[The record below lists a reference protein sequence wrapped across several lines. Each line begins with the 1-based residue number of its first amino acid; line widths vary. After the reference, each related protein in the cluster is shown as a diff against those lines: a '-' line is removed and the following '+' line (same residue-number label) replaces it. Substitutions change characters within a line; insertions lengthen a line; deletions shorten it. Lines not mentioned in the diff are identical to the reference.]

1 MAVKVKARAQITI
14 QFIVDVKATYRYY
27 LLQSSNL
34 GVPSKPTTFSPS
46 SPPSG
51 WDDTEPSYT
60 EESTNSLY
68 FVDCTVFC
76 DGTFQYSEV
85 SLSSSYEAAKKAYNK
100 AKSAIEIADGITM
113 SVSNGI
119 PGNKASIVLKVG
131 NKEYSGTID
140 LTGAVTFSDLSTSGK
155 TSINGGNII
164 TNSITADQIAS
175 EAITADKIASGTITA
190 DKIASEAITAD
201 KIASKAI
208 TAGKIASK
216 AIKTSK
222 IASGAITADK
232 IASGTITADK
242 IASGT
247 ITADKINVDDIF
259 SKNITATGQIQ
270 FKNEM
275 YNFSIDPDSKEITI
289 ESFSKMTIEGT
300 PISIISTGGW
310 IGLHGANGVSLYPG
324 SGEITINEQPLKS
337 FIVESGTSGIWSY
350 HKYSDGT
357 CELWGRKTIKN
368 LAISTAFGSSTAPG
382 SWYRSSAGQ
391 PFGRYPFSVYNS
403 SITTGFESTNG
414 QSALTWASTPSS
426 ITDPYNVYLI
436 RPTSSSGVSGI
447 LSIHVRGKLK
457 A

>member
-27 LLQSSNL
+27 LLQSSTITSP
-34 GVPSKPTTFSPS
+34 PSKPTTFSPS

-76 DGTFQYSEV
+76 DDTFQYSEV

-164 TNSITADQIAS
+164 TNSITADKIAS
-175 EAITADKIASGTITA
+175 GTITADKIASGTITA
-190 DKIASEAITAD
+190 DKIASGTITAD
-201 KIASKAI
+201 QIASKAI

-242 IASGT
+242 IN
-247 ITADKINVDDIF
+247 IDDIF

-270 FKNEM
+270 FKNER
-275 YNFSIDPDSKEITI
+275 YNFSIDPDSKKIKI
-289 ESFSKMTIEGT
+289 ESFSEMAIEGT
-300 PISIISTGGW
+300 PVSIISTGGW

-368 LAISTAFGSSTAPG
+368 LAISTELG
-382 SWYRSSAGQ
+382 SWYRSDSGQ

-436 RPTSSSGVSGI
+436 RPTSSSGASGI

>member
-76 DGTFQYSEV
+76 DDTFQYSEV

-175 EAITADKIASGTITA
+175 
-190 DKIASEAITAD
+190 
-201 KIASKAI
+201 KAI
-208 TAGKIASK
+208 TTGKIASK

-232 IASGTITADK
+232 IASGTITADN

-247 ITADKINVDDIF
+247 ITADKINIDDIF

-270 FKNEM
+270 FKNEK
-275 YNFSIDPDSKEITI
+275 YNFSIDPDSKKIKI
-289 ESFSKMTIEGT
+289 ESFSEMTIEGT

-368 LAISTAFGSSTAPG
+368 LAISTALG
-382 SWYRSSAGQ
+382 SWYRSNSGQ
-391 PFGRYPFSVYNS
+391 PFGSYPFSVYNS

-426 ITDPYNVYLI
+426 TTDPYNVYLI
-436 RPTSSSGVSGI
+436 RPTSSSGASGI

>member
-1 MAVKVKARAQITI
+1 MAVAVKARAQITI

-27 LLQSSNL
+27 MLRSATL
-34 GVPSKPTTFSPS
+34 GVPSKPTTFSPL

-76 DGTFQYSEV
+76 DDTFKYSEV

-164 TNSITADQIAS
+164 TNSITADQIAP
-175 EAITADKIASGTITA
+175 
-190 DKIASEAITAD
+190 
-201 KIASKAI
+201 KAI

-232 IASGTITADK
+232 IASGTITADN

-247 ITADKINVDDIF
+247 ITADKVNIDDIF

-270 FKNEM
+270 FKNNKYEL
-275 YNFSIDPDSKEITI
+275 SINPDSEEII
-289 ESFSKMTIEGT
+289 IKSFSEMKLNGSPVSILSDSAW
-300 PISIISTGGW
+300 ISLAAMNGIS
-310 IGLHGANGVSLYPG
+310 LEYA
-324 SGEITINEQPLKS
+324 SGDITINKKPLKS

-350 HKYSDGT
+350 HKYSDDT
-357 CELWGRKTIKN
+357 CELWGRKTITN
-368 LAISTAFGSSTAPG
+368 LAISTALGSSTAPG

-426 ITDPYNVYLI
+426 TTDPYNVYLI

>member
-51 WDDTEPSYT
+51 WNDTEPSYT

-76 DGTFQYSEV
+76 DDTFQYSEV

-164 TNSITADQIAS
+164 TNSITADQIS
-175 EAITADKIASGTITA
+175 SGAITTGKIASG
-190 DKIASEAITAD
+190 AIE
-201 KIASKAI
+201 
-208 TAGKIASK
+208 
-216 AIKTSK
+216 TSK
-222 IASGAITADK
+222 IASEAITADK

-247 ITADKINVDDIF
+247 ITADKINIDDIF

-289 ESFSKMTIEGT
+289 ESFSEMTIEGT
-300 PISIISTGGW
+300 PVSIISTGGW

-324 SGEITINEQPLKS
+324 SGKVTISDQPLTS

-350 HKYSDGT
+350 HKYSDDT
-357 CELWGRKTIKN
+357 CELWGRKTITN
-368 LAISTAFGSSTAPG
+368 LAISTALG
-382 SWYRSSAGQ
+382 SWYRSSSGQ

-436 RPTSSSGVSGI
+436 RPTSSSGASGI

>member
-76 DGTFQYSEV
+76 DDTFQYSEV

-175 EAITADKIASGTITA
+175 ET
-190 DKIASEAITAD
+190 ITAD

-208 TAGKIASK
+208 TTGKIASK

-232 IASGTITADK
+232 IASETITADK

-247 ITADKINVDDIF
+247 ITADKVNIDDIF

-270 FKNEM
+270 FKNNKYEL
-275 YNFSIDPDSKEITI
+275 SINPDSEEII
-289 ESFSKMTIEGT
+289 IKSFSEMKLNGSPVNIFSDSSW
-300 PISIISTGGW
+300 ISLAAMNGIS
-310 IGLHGANGVSLYPG
+310 LEYA
-324 SGEITINEQPLKS
+324 SGDITINKKPLKS

-350 HKYSDGT
+350 HKYSDDT
-357 CELWGRKTIKN
+357 CELWGRKTITN
-368 LAISTAFGSSTAPG
+368 LAISTALGSSTAPG

>member
-76 DGTFQYSEV
+76 DDTFQYSEV

-175 EAITADKIASGTITA
+175 KAIKTSKISSGAITADKIASGTITA
-190 DKIASEAITAD
+190 DN
-201 KIASKAI
+201 
-208 TAGKIASK
+208 
-216 AIKTSK
+216 
-222 IASGAITADK
+222 IASGTITADK

-247 ITADKINVDDIF
+247 ITADKINIDDIF

-275 YNFSIDPDSKEITI
+275 YNFSIDPNSKEITI
-289 ESFSKMTIEGT
+289 ESFSEMTIEGT

-357 CELWGRKTIKN
+357 CELWGRKTITN
-368 LAISTAFGSSTAPG
+368 LAISTALGSSTAPG

-426 ITDPYNVYLI
+426 TTDPYNVYLI
-436 RPTSSSGVSGI
+436 RPTSSSGASGI

>member
-27 LLQSSNL
+27 LLQSSTL

-164 TNSITADQIAS
+164 TNSITADQIS
-175 EAITADKIASGTITA
+175 SGAITT
-190 DKIASEAITAD
+190 
-201 KIASKAI
+201 
-208 TAGKIASK
+208 GKIASK

-247 ITADKINVDDIF
+247 ITADNIASGTITADKIASGTITADNIASGTITADKVNIDDIF

-270 FKNEM
+270 FKNSKYE
-275 YNFSIDPDSKEITI
+275 FSIDPNSEEIKI
-289 ESFSKMTIEGT
+289 KSFSEMTLNGSPVNIFSDG
-300 PISIISTGGW
+300 SW
-310 IGLHGANGVSLYPG
+310 ITLSSHNGINLEYL
-324 SGEITINEQPLKS
+324 SGDITINKKPLKS
-337 FIVESGTSGIWSY
+337 FIVESGTSGIWRY
-350 HKYSDGT
+350 HKYSDDT
-357 CELWGRKTIKN
+357 CELWGRKTITN
-368 LAISTAFGSSTAPG
+368 LAISTALG
-382 SWYRSSAGQ
+382 SWYRSNSGQ
-391 PFGRYPFSVYNS
+391 PFGRYPFSVYDS

-436 RPTSSSGVSGI
+436 RPTSSSGASGI

>member
-1 MAVKVKARAQITI
+1 MAVKASAQITI
-14 QFIVDVKATYRYY
+14 QYIVDVKATYRYY
-27 LLQSSNL
+27 LLQSSTL

-76 DGTFQYSEV
+76 DDTFQYSEV

-175 EAITADKIASGTITA
+175 
-190 DKIASEAITAD
+190 
-201 KIASKAI
+201 KAI
-208 TAGKIASK
+208 TTGKIASK

-222 IASGAITADK
+222 IASGAITADKIASEAITADK

-247 ITADKINVDDIF
+247 ITADKVNIDDIF

-270 FKNEM
+270 FKNNKYE
-275 YNFSIDPDSKEITI
+275 FSINPDSDEIKI
-289 ESFSKMTIEGT
+289 KSFSEMTLNGSPVNIFSDGSWITLSSHNGINLEY
-300 PISIISTGGW
+300 ISGDII
-310 IGLHGANGVSLYPG
+310 
-324 SGEITINEQPLKS
+324 INKKPLKS

-357 CELWGRKTIKN
+357 CELWGRKTIKD
-368 LAISTAFGSSTAPG
+368 LAISTALG

-436 RPTSSSGVSGI
+436 RPTSSSGASGI

>member
-76 DGTFQYSEV
+76 DDTFKYSEV

-175 EAITADKIASGTITA
+175 
-190 DKIASEAITAD
+190 
-201 KIASKAI
+201 KAI
-208 TAGKIASK
+208 TTGKIASK

-232 IASGTITADK
+232 IASGTITADN

-247 ITADKINVDDIF
+247 ITADKVNIDDIF

-270 FKNEM
+270 FKNEK
-275 YNFSIDPDSKEITI
+275 YNFSIDPDGKKITI
-289 ESFSKMTIEGT
+289 ESFSEMTIEGT

-324 SGEITINEQPLKS
+324 SGDITINEQPLKS

-357 CELWGRKTIKN
+357 CELWGRKTITN
-368 LAISTAFGSSTAPG
+368 LAISTALGSSTAPG

-426 ITDPYNVYLI
+426 TTDPYNVYLI
-436 RPTSSSGVSGI
+436 RPTSSSGASGI

>member
-1 MAVKVKARAQITI
+1 MAVKASAQITI
-14 QFIVDVKATYRYY
+14 QYIVDVKATYRYY
-27 LLQSSNL
+27 LLQSSTL

-60 EESTNSLY
+60 SESTNSLY

-76 DGTFQYSEV
+76 DDTFQYSEV
-85 SLSSSYEAAKKAYNK
+85 SLSSSYEAAKEAYNK

-119 PGNKASIVLKVG
+119 PGNKASIILKVG
-131 NKEYSGTID
+131 NKEHSGTID
-140 LTGAVTFSDLSTSGK
+140 LTGAVTFSDLSTYGK

-164 TNSITADQIAS
+164 TNSITADQISSGAITTGKIAS
-175 EAITADKIASGTITA
+175 EAIKTSKISSGAITTDKIASETITADKIASGTITA

-201 KIASKAI
+201 KIAS
-208 TAGKIASK
+208 
-216 AIKTSK
+216 
-222 IASGAITADK
+222 
-232 IASGTITADK
+232 GTITADK
-242 IASGT
+242 VNI
-247 ITADKINVDDIF
+247 DDIF

-270 FKNEM
+270 FKNNKYE
-275 YNFSIDPDSKEITI
+275 FSIDPNSEEII
-289 ESFSKMTIEGT
+289 IKSFSEMTIEGS
-300 PISIISTGGW
+300 PVSIISTGGW

-357 CELWGRKTIKN
+357 CELWGRKTITK
-368 LAISTAFGSSTAPG
+368 LKISEKLGS
-382 SWYRSSAGQ
+382 SWYRSSSGQ
-391 PFGRYPFSVYNS
+391 QFGSYPFSVYNS

-426 ITDPYNVYLI
+426 TTDPYNVYLI
-436 RPTSSSGVSGI
+436 RPTSSSGASGI

>member
-76 DGTFQYSEV
+76 DDTFQYSEV

-175 EAITADKIASGTITA
+175 G
-190 DKIASEAITAD
+190 AITAD

-208 TAGKIASK
+208 TTGKIASK

-222 IASGAITADK
+222 IASEAITADK
-232 IASGTITADK
+232 IASETITADK

-247 ITADKINVDDIF
+247 ITADKVNIDDIF

-275 YNFSIDPDSKEITI
+275 YNFSINPDSKKITI
-289 ESFSKMTIEGT
+289 ESFSEMTIEGT
-300 PISIISTGGW
+300 PVSIISTGGW

-337 FIVESGTSGIWSY
+337 FIVESGTRNGWTYRKWSNGIAECWY
-350 HKYSDGT
+350 N
-357 CELWGRKTIKN
+357 KTISGFACN
-368 LAISTAFGSSTAPG
+368 TALTSNTAG
-382 SWYRSSAGQ
+382 SWYRTGEIAANAYPVTFSSTPNLQMTFETFSGTGGLAWSCGTSNSTPKTKPANIYIIRMSSAA
-391 PFGRYPFSVYNS
+391 
-403 SITTGFESTNG
+403 SI
-414 QSALTWASTPSS
+414 
-426 ITDPYNVYLI
+426 
-436 RPTSSSGVSGI
+436 SGVVHYYAIGNY
-447 LSIHVRGKLK
+447 
-457 A
+457 

>member
-1 MAVKVKARAQITI
+1 MAVAVKARAQITI

-27 LLQSSNL
+27 MLRSSTL

-76 DGTFQYSEV
+76 DDTFKYSEV

-175 EAITADKIASGTITA
+175 
-190 DKIASEAITAD
+190 
-201 KIASKAI
+201 KAI
-208 TAGKIASK
+208 TTGKIASK

-222 IASGAITADK
+222 INSGAITADKIASETITADK

-247 ITADKINVDDIF
+247 ITADKVNIDDIF

-270 FKNEM
+270 FKNKM
-275 YNFSIDPDSKEITI
+275 YNFSIDPDSKKIKI
-289 ESFSKMTIEGT
+289 ESFSEMTIEGT
-300 PISIISTGGW
+300 PVSIISTGGW
-310 IGLHGANGVSLYPG
+310 IGLHGANGINLYPG

-368 LAISTAFGSSTAPG
+368 LAISTSLG
-382 SWYRSSAGQ
+382 SWYRSNSGQ
-391 PFGRYPFSVYNS
+391 PFGSYPFSVYNS

-426 ITDPYNVYLI
+426 TTDPYNVYLI
-436 RPTSSSGVSGI
+436 RPTSSSGASGI

>member
-1 MAVKVKARAQITI
+1 MAVKARAQITI

-76 DGTFQYSEV
+76 DDTFQYSEV

-175 EAITADKIASGTITA
+175 GTITA

-208 TAGKIASK
+208 TTGKIASK

-222 IASGAITADK
+222 IASEAITADK

-247 ITADKINVDDIF
+247 ITADNIASGTITADKVNIDDIF

-270 FKNEM
+270 FKNNKYEL
-275 YNFSIDPDSKEITI
+275 SINPDSEEII
-289 ESFSKMTIEGT
+289 IKSFSEMKLNGSPVNIFSDSAW
-300 PISIISTGGW
+300 ISLAAMNGIS
-310 IGLHGANGVSLYPG
+310 LEYA
-324 SGEITINEQPLKS
+324 SGDITINKKPLKS

-357 CELWGRKTIKN
+357 CELWGRKTITN
-368 LAISTAFGSSTAPG
+368 LAISTALGSSTAPG

-414 QSALTWASTPSS
+414 QSALTWASTTSS

>member
-1 MAVKVKARAQITI
+1 MEVKARAQITI

-76 DGTFQYSEV
+76 DDTFQYSEV

-164 TNSITADQIAS
+164 TNSITADQIAP
-175 EAITADKIASGTITA
+175 
-190 DKIASEAITAD
+190 
-201 KIASKAI
+201 KAI

-232 IASGTITADK
+232 IASGTITADN

-247 ITADKINVDDIF
+247 ITADKVSIDDIF
-259 SKNITATGQIQ
+259 SKNVTATGQIQ
-270 FKNEM
+270 FKNEK
-275 YNFSIDPDSKEITI
+275 YNFSIDPDGKKITI
-289 ESFSKMTIEGT
+289 ESFSEMTIEGT

-324 SGEITINEQPLKS
+324 SGDITINEQPLKS

-357 CELWGRKTIKN
+357 CELWGRKTITN
-368 LAISTAFGSSTAPG
+368 LAISTALGSSTAPG

-426 ITDPYNVYLI
+426 TTDPYNVYLI
-436 RPTSSSGVSGI
+436 RPTSSSGASGI

>member
-175 EAITADKIASGTITA
+175 
-190 DKIASEAITAD
+190 
-201 KIASKAI
+201 KAI
-208 TAGKIASK
+208 TTGKIASK

-232 IASGTITADK
+232 IASGTITADNIASGTITADK

-247 ITADKINVDDIF
+247 ITADKVNIDDIF

-270 FKNEM
+270 FKNNKYEL
-275 YNFSIDPDSKEITI
+275 SINPDSEEII
-289 ESFSKMTIEGT
+289 IKSFSEMKLNGSPVNIFSDG
-300 PISIISTGGW
+300 SW
-310 IGLHGANGVSLYPG
+310 ITLSSHNGINLEYVSG
-324 SGEITINEQPLKS
+324 DMMINKKPLKS

-350 HKYSDGT
+350 HKYSDDT
-357 CELWGRKTIKN
+357 CELWGRKTITN
-368 LAISTAFGSSTAPG
+368 LAISTALG
-382 SWYRSSAGQ
+382 SWYRSNSGQ

-426 ITDPYNVYLI
+426 TTDPYNVYLI
-436 RPTSSSGVSGI
+436 RPTSSSGASGI

>member
-1 MAVKVKARAQITI
+1 MEVKARAQITI

-27 LLQSSNL
+27 MLRSSTL
-34 GVPSKPTTFSPS
+34 GAPSKPTTFSPS

-51 WDDTEPSYT
+51 WDDTEPSYNS
-60 EESTNSLY
+60 ESTNSLY

-76 DGTFQYSEV
+76 DDTIKYSEV
-85 SLSSSYEAAKKAYNK
+85 SSSSSYEAAKEAYNK

-131 NKEYSGTID
+131 NKEYSGAID

-175 EAITADKIASGTITA
+175 
-190 DKIASEAITAD
+190 
-201 KIASKAI
+201 KAI
-208 TAGKIASK
+208 TTGKIASK

-222 IASGAITADK
+222 IASGAITADKIASETITADK

-247 ITADKINVDDIF
+247 ITADKIASGTITADKVNIDDMF

-270 FKNEM
+270 FKNNKYEL
-275 YNFSIDPDSKEITI
+275 SVDPNSDEITI
-289 ESFSKMTIEGT
+289 KSFSEMLLNGSPVTIFSDSSWISLSSMTG
-300 PISIISTGGW
+300 IS
-310 IGLHGANGVSLYPG
+310 LEYA
-324 SGEITINEQPLKS
+324 SGDITINQKPLKS

-368 LAISTAFGSSTAPG
+368 LAISTALG
-382 SWYRSSAGQ
+382 SWYRSNSGQ
-391 PFGRYPFSVYNS
+391 PFGSYPFSVYNS

-426 ITDPYNVYLI
+426 TTDPYNVYLI
-436 RPTSSSGVSGI
+436 RPTRSSGAGGT
-447 LSIHVRGKLK
+447 LRIHVRGKPK

>member
-27 LLQSSNL
+27 MLRSSTL

-76 DGTFQYSEV
+76 DDTFKYSEV

-164 TNSITADQIAS
+164 TNSITADQISSGAITADKIASKAITTGKIASKAIKTSKIAS

-190 DKIASEAITAD
+190 DKVNI
-201 KIASKAI
+201 
-208 TAGKIASK
+208 
-216 AIKTSK
+216 
-222 IASGAITADK
+222 
-232 IASGTITADK
+232 
-242 IASGT
+242 
-247 ITADKINVDDIF
+247 DDIF

-275 YNFSIDPDSKEITI
+275 YNFSINPDSKKITI
-289 ESFSKMTIEGT
+289 ESFSEMTIEGT
-300 PISIISTGGW
+300 PVSIISTGGW

-337 FIVESGTSGIWSY
+337 FIVESGTINGWAYRKWSNGIAECWY
-350 HKYSDGT
+350 N
-357 CELWGRKTIKN
+357 KTIN
-368 LAISTAFGSSTAPG
+368 GFACNTALTTTPG
-382 SWYRSSAGQ
+382 SWYRTGEITANA
-391 PFGRYPFSVYNS
+391 YPLTFS
-403 SITTGFESTNG
+403 
-414 QSALTWASTPSS
+414 STPNLQ
-426 ITDPYNVYLI
+426 ITFETFSGTGGLAWSCG
-436 RPTSSSGVSGI
+436 TSSSTPKTKPANIYIIRMSSAASISGVVHYYAIGNY
-447 LSIHVRGKLK
+447 
-457 A
+457 

>member
-1 MAVKVKARAQITI
+1 MEVKASAQITI

-27 LLQSSNL
+27 LLQSSTL

-60 EESTNSLY
+60 EENTNSLY

-131 NKEYSGTID
+131 NKKHSGTID
-140 LTGAVTFSDLSTSGK
+140 LTGAVTFSDLSTYGK

-164 TNSITADQIAS
+164 TNSITADQIS
-175 EAITADKIASGTITA
+175 SGAITTG
-190 DKIASEAITAD
+190 
-201 KIASKAI
+201 
-208 TAGKIASK
+208 
-216 AIKTSK
+216 K
-222 IASGAITADK
+222 IASGAIKTSK

-247 ITADKINVDDIF
+247 ITADKVNIDDIF

-270 FKNEM
+270 FKNNKYEL
-275 YNFSIDPDSKEITI
+275 SIDPNSEEIKI
-289 ESFSKMTIEGT
+289 NSFSKMTLNGSPVEIFSDGSWITLSSHYGINLEY
-300 PISIISTGGW
+300 ISGDI
-310 IGLHGANGVSLYPG
+310 A
-324 SGEITINEQPLKS
+324 INKKPLKS

-350 HKYSDGT
+350 HKYSDDT
-357 CELWGRKTIKN
+357 CELWGRKTIQN
-368 LAISTAFGSSTAPG
+368 LAISTALG
-382 SWYRSSAGQ
+382 SWYRSNSGQ

>member
-76 DGTFQYSEV
+76 DDTFQYSEV

-164 TNSITADQIAS
+164 TNSITADQI
-175 EAITADKIASGTITA
+175 D
-190 DKIASEAITAD
+190 
-201 KIASKAI
+201 SKAI
-208 TAGKIASK
+208 TTGKIASK

-232 IASGTITADK
+232 IASETITADKIASETITADKIASGTITADK

-247 ITADKINVDDIF
+247 ITADKVNIDDIF

-270 FKNEM
+270 FKNEK
-275 YNFSIDPDSKEITI
+275 YNFSIDPDGKKITI
-289 ESFSKMTIEGT
+289 ESFSEMTIEGT

-324 SGEITINEQPLKS
+324 SGDIAINEQPLKS

-357 CELWGRKTIKN
+357 CELWGRKTITN
-368 LAISTAFGSSTAPG
+368 LAISTALGSSTAPG

-426 ITDPYNVYLI
+426 TTDPYNVYLI
-436 RPTSSSGVSGI
+436 RPTSSSGASGI

>member
-27 LLQSSNL
+27 MLRSSTL

-51 WDDTEPSYT
+51 WDDTEPSYNS
-60 EESTNSLY
+60 ESTNSLY

-76 DGTFQYSEV
+76 DDTFKYSEV
-85 SLSSSYEAAKKAYNK
+85 SLSSSYEAAKEAYNK

-175 EAITADKIASGTITA
+175 
-190 DKIASEAITAD
+190 
-201 KIASKAI
+201 KAI
-208 TAGKIASK
+208 TTGKIASK

-232 IASGTITADK
+232 IASETITADK

-247 ITADKINVDDIF
+247 ITADKIASGTITADNIASGTITADKVNIDDIF

-289 ESFSKMTIEGT
+289 ESFSEMTIEGT

-368 LAISTAFGSSTAPG
+368 LAISTALG
-382 SWYRSSAGQ
+382 SWYRSNSGQ
-391 PFGRYPFSVYNS
+391 PFGSYPFSVYNS

-426 ITDPYNVYLI
+426 TTDPYNVYLI
-436 RPTSSSGVSGI
+436 RPTSSSGASGI
-447 LSIHVRGKLK
+447 LSIHVHGKLK

>member
-27 LLQSSNL
+27 MLRSSTL

-76 DGTFQYSEV
+76 DDTFQYSEV

-175 EAITADKIASGTITA
+175 
-190 DKIASEAITAD
+190 
-201 KIASKAI
+201 KAI
-208 TAGKIASK
+208 TTGKIASK

-242 IASGT
+242 VNI
-247 ITADKINVDDIF
+247 DDIF

-289 ESFSKMTIEGT
+289 ESFSEMTIEGT

-368 LAISTAFGSSTAPG
+368 LAISTALGSSTAPG

-391 PFGRYPFSVYNS
+391 IFGSYPFSVYNS

-426 ITDPYNVYLI
+426 NTDPYNVYLI
-436 RPTSSSGVSGI
+436 RPTSSSGASGI
-447 LSIHVRGKLK
+447 LSIHVHGKLK

>member
-76 DGTFQYSEV
+76 DDTFQYSEV

-175 EAITADKIASGTITA
+175 
-190 DKIASEAITAD
+190 
-201 KIASKAI
+201 KAI

-232 IASGTITADK
+232 IASGTITADNIASGTITADK

-247 ITADKINVDDIF
+247 ITADKIASGTITADKVNIDDIF

-289 ESFSKMTIEGT
+289 ESFSEMTIEGT

-368 LAISTAFGSSTAPG
+368 LAISTALG
-382 SWYRSSAGQ
+382 SWYRSNSGQ
-391 PFGRYPFSVYNS
+391 PFGSYPFSVYNS

-426 ITDPYNVYLI
+426 TTDPYNVYLI
-436 RPTSSSGVSGI
+436 RPTSSSGASGI

>member
-76 DGTFQYSEV
+76 DDTFQYSEV

-175 EAITADKIASGTITA
+175 
-190 DKIASEAITAD
+190 
-201 KIASKAI
+201 KAI
-208 TAGKIASK
+208 TTGKIASK

-232 IASGTITADK
+232 IASETITADK

-247 ITADKINVDDIF
+247 ITADKVNIDDIF

-270 FKNEM
+270 FKNNKYE
-275 YNFSIDPDSKEITI
+275 FSIDPNSEEIKI
-289 ESFSKMTIEGT
+289 KSFSEMTLNGSPVNIFSDGSWITLSSHNGINLEY
-300 PISIISTGGW
+300 ISGDMM
-310 IGLHGANGVSLYPG
+310 
-324 SGEITINEQPLKS
+324 INKKPLKS

-368 LAISTAFGSSTAPG
+368 LAISTALG
-382 SWYRSSAGQ
+382 SWYRSNSGQ
-391 PFGRYPFSVYNS
+391 PFGSYPFSVYNS

-426 ITDPYNVYLI
+426 TTDPYNVYLI
-436 RPTSSSGVSGI
+436 RPTSSSGASGI

>member
-1 MAVKVKARAQITI
+1 MAVKARAQITI

-51 WDDTEPSYT
+51 WDDVEPSYT

-140 LTGAVTFSDLSTSGK
+140 LTGAVTFSDLSTYGK

-164 TNSITADQIAS
+164 TNSITADQIS
-175 EAITADKIASGTITA
+175 SGAITTG
-190 DKIASEAITAD
+190 KIASEAI
-201 KIASKAI
+201 
-208 TAGKIASK
+208 
-216 AIKTSK
+216 KTSK
-222 IASGAITADK
+222 ISSGAITTDK

-247 ITADKINVDDIF
+247 ITADNIASGTITADKINTDDIF

-270 FKNEM
+270 FKNNKYEL
-275 YNFSIDPDSKEITI
+275 SIDPDSEKIKI
-289 ESFSKMTIEGT
+289 KSFSEMELNGSPVKILSEGA
-300 PISIISTGGW
+300 W
-310 IGLHGANGVSLYPG
+310 ITLSSLNGINLEYVSG
-324 SGEITINEQPLKS
+324 DMMINKKPLKS
-337 FIVESGTSGIWSY
+337 FIVESGTSGIWCY
-350 HKYSDGT
+350 HKYSDDT

-368 LAISTAFGSSTAPG
+368 LAISTELG

-391 PFGRYPFSVYNS
+391 IFGSYPFSVYNS

-436 RPTSSSGVSGI
+436 RPTKSSGASGI

>member
-27 LLQSSNL
+27 MLRSSTL

-76 DGTFQYSEV
+76 DDTFKYSEV

-164 TNSITADQIAS
+164 TNSITADQI
-175 EAITADKIASGTITA
+175 D
-190 DKIASEAITAD
+190 
-201 KIASKAI
+201 SKAI
-208 TAGKIASK
+208 TTSKIASK
-216 AIKTSK
+216 AIKTAK

-247 ITADKINVDDIF
+247 ITADKVNIDDIF

-270 FKNEM
+270 FKNNKYEL
-275 YNFSIDPDSKEITI
+275 SINPDSEEIKI
-289 ESFSKMTIEGT
+289 KSFSEMTLNGSPVNIFSDGSWITLSSHNGINLEY
-300 PISIISTGGW
+300 ISGDMM
-310 IGLHGANGVSLYPG
+310 
-324 SGEITINEQPLKS
+324 INKKPLKS

-350 HKYSDGT
+350 HKYSDDT
-357 CELWGRKTIKN
+357 CELWGRKTITN
-368 LAISTAFGSSTAPG
+368 LAISTALSTAPG

>member
-1 MAVKVKARAQITI
+1 MEVKASAQITI

-27 LLQSSNL
+27 LLQSSTL

-60 EESTNSLY
+60 EENTNSLY

-131 NKEYSGTID
+131 NKKHSGTID
-140 LTGAVTFSDLSTSGK
+140 LTGAVTFSDLSTYGK

-164 TNSITADQIAS
+164 TNSITADQIS
-175 EAITADKIASGTITA
+175 SGAITTG
-190 DKIASEAITAD
+190 
-201 KIASKAI
+201 
-208 TAGKIASK
+208 
-216 AIKTSK
+216 K
-222 IASGAITADK
+222 IASGAIKTSK

-247 ITADKINVDDIF
+247 ITADKISSGTITSDKIASGTITADKVNIDDIF

-270 FKNEM
+270 FKNNKYEL
-275 YNFSIDPDSKEITI
+275 SIDPNSEEIKI
-289 ESFSKMTIEGT
+289 NSFSKMTLNGSPVEIFSDGSWITLSSHYGINLEY
-300 PISIISTGGW
+300 ISGDI
-310 IGLHGANGVSLYPG
+310 A
-324 SGEITINEQPLKS
+324 INKKPLKS

-350 HKYSDGT
+350 HKYSDDT
-357 CELWGRKTIKN
+357 CELWGRKTIQN
-368 LAISTAFGSSTAPG
+368 LAISTALG
-382 SWYRSSAGQ
+382 SWYRSNSGQ

>member
-27 LLQSSNL
+27 LLQSSTITSP
-34 GVPSKPTTFSPS
+34 PSKPTTFSPS

-60 EESTNSLY
+60 SESTNSLY

-76 DGTFQYSEV
+76 DDTFQYSEV
-85 SLSSSYEAAKKAYNK
+85 SKSSSYEAAKEAYNK

-164 TNSITADQIAS
+164 TNSITADQIS
-175 EAITADKIASGTITA
+175 SGAITT
-190 DKIASEAITAD
+190 
-201 KIASKAI
+201 
-208 TAGKIASK
+208 GKIASK

-222 IASGAITADK
+222 ISSGAITADK
-232 IASGTITADK
+232 IASETITADK

-247 ITADKINVDDIF
+247 ITADKVNIDDIF

-275 YNFSIDPDSKEITI
+275 YNFSIDPNSKEITI
-289 ESFSKMTIEGT
+289 ESFSEMTIEGT

-368 LAISTAFGSSTAPG
+368 LAISTALG
-382 SWYRSSAGQ
+382 SWYRSNSGQ
-391 PFGRYPFSVYNS
+391 PFGSYPFSVYNS

-426 ITDPYNVYLI
+426 TTDPYNVYLI
-436 RPTSSSGVSGI
+436 RPTSSSGASGI

>member
-1 MAVKVKARAQITI
+1 MEVKARAQITI

-27 LLQSSNL
+27 MLRSSTL

-76 DGTFQYSEV
+76 DDTFQYSEV

-164 TNSITADQIAS
+164 TNSITSDQI
-175 EAITADKIASGTITA
+175 D
-190 DKIASEAITAD
+190 
-201 KIASKAI
+201 SKAI
-208 TAGKIASK
+208 TTGKIASK

-247 ITADKINVDDIF
+247 ITADNIASGTITADKVNIDDIF

-270 FKNEM
+270 FKNEK
-275 YNFSIDPDSKEITI
+275 YNFSIDPDGKKITI
-289 ESFSKMTIEGT
+289 ESFSEMTIEGT

-324 SGEITINEQPLKS
+324 SGDITINEQPLKS

-357 CELWGRKTIKN
+357 CELWGRKTITN
-368 LAISTAFGSSTAPG
+368 LAISTALGSSTAPG

-426 ITDPYNVYLI
+426 TTDPYNVYLI
-436 RPTSSSGVSGI
+436 RPTSSSGASGI

>member
-76 DGTFQYSEV
+76 DDTFQYSEV

-175 EAITADKIASGTITA
+175 
-190 DKIASEAITAD
+190 
-201 KIASKAI
+201 KAI
-208 TAGKIASK
+208 TTGKIASK

-222 IASGAITADK
+222 IASGAITADKIASETITADKIASETITADK

-247 ITADKINVDDIF
+247 ITADKIASGTITADKVNIDDIF

-275 YNFSIDPDSKEITI
+275 YNFSIDPNSKEITI
-289 ESFSKMTIEGT
+289 ESFSEMTIEGT

-368 LAISTAFGSSTAPG
+368 LAISTALG
-382 SWYRSSAGQ
+382 SWYRSNSGQ
-391 PFGRYPFSVYNS
+391 PFGSYPFSVYNS

-426 ITDPYNVYLI
+426 TTDPYNVYLI
-436 RPTSSSGVSGI
+436 RPTSSSGANGI

>member
-76 DGTFQYSEV
+76 DDTFQYSEV

-164 TNSITADQIAS
+164 TNSITADQI
-175 EAITADKIASGTITA
+175 D
-190 DKIASEAITAD
+190 
-201 KIASKAI
+201 SKAI
-208 TAGKIASK
+208 TTGKIASK

-232 IASGTITADK
+232 IASETITADKIASGTITADK

-247 ITADKINVDDIF
+247 ITADKVNIDDIF

-270 FKNEM
+270 FKNEK
-275 YNFSIDPDSKEITI
+275 YNFSIDPDGKKITI
-289 ESFSKMTIEGT
+289 ESFSEMTIEGT

-324 SGEITINEQPLKS
+324 SGDIAINEQPLKS

-357 CELWGRKTIKN
+357 CELWGRKTITN
-368 LAISTAFGSSTAPG
+368 LAISTALGSSTAPG

-426 ITDPYNVYLI
+426 TTDPYNVYLI
-436 RPTSSSGVSGI
+436 RPTSSSGASGI

>member
-76 DGTFQYSEV
+76 DDTFQYSEV

-175 EAITADKIASGTITA
+175 
-190 DKIASEAITAD
+190 
-201 KIASKAI
+201 KAI
-208 TAGKIASK
+208 TTGKIASK

-222 IASGAITADK
+222 IASGAITADKIASETITADK

-247 ITADKINVDDIF
+247 ITADKIASGTITADKVNIDDIF

-270 FKNEM
+270 FKNNKYEL
-275 YNFSIDPDSKEITI
+275 SIDPNSEEIKI
-289 ESFSKMTIEGT
+289 KSFSKMELNGSPVNILSE
-300 PISIISTGGW
+300 GGW
-310 IGLHGANGVSLYPG
+310 IKLSSLNGINLEYVSG
-324 SGEITINEQPLKS
+324 DITINKKPLKS

-350 HKYSDGT
+350 HKYSDDT

-368 LAISTAFGSSTAPG
+368 LAISTALGSSTAPG

-391 PFGRYPFSVYNS
+391 IFGSYPFSVYNS

-426 ITDPYNVYLI
+426 NTDPYNVYLI

>member
-1 MAVKVKARAQITI
+1 MEVKASAQITI

-27 LLQSSNL
+27 LLQSSTL
-34 GVPSKPTTFSPS
+34 RVPSKPTTFSPS

-60 EESTNSLY
+60 EENTNSLY

-131 NKEYSGTID
+131 NKKHSGTID
-140 LTGAVTFSDLSTSGK
+140 LTGAVTFSDLSTYGK

-164 TNSITADQIAS
+164 TNSITADQIS
-175 EAITADKIASGTITA
+175 SGAITTG
-190 DKIASEAITAD
+190 
-201 KIASKAI
+201 
-208 TAGKIASK
+208 
-216 AIKTSK
+216 K
-222 IASGAITADK
+222 IASGAIKTSK

-247 ITADKINVDDIF
+247 ITADKVNIDDIF

-270 FKNEM
+270 FKNNKYEL
-275 YNFSIDPDSKEITI
+275 SIDPNSEEIKI
-289 ESFSKMTIEGT
+289 NSFSKMTLNGSPVEIFSDGSWITLSSHYGINLEY
-300 PISIISTGGW
+300 ISGDI
-310 IGLHGANGVSLYPG
+310 A
-324 SGEITINEQPLKS
+324 INKKPLKS

-350 HKYSDGT
+350 HKYSDDT
-357 CELWGRKTIKN
+357 CELWGRKTIQN
-368 LAISTAFGSSTAPG
+368 LAISTALG
-382 SWYRSSAGQ
+382 SWYRSNSGQ

>member
-76 DGTFQYSEV
+76 DDTFQYSEV

-175 EAITADKIASGTITA
+175 KAITTGKIASKAIKTSKIASEAITADKIASGTITA
-190 DKIASEAITAD
+190 DKINI
-201 KIASKAI
+201 
-208 TAGKIASK
+208 
-216 AIKTSK
+216 
-222 IASGAITADK
+222 
-232 IASGTITADK
+232 
-242 IASGT
+242 
-247 ITADKINVDDIF
+247 DDIF

-289 ESFSKMTIEGT
+289 ESFSEMTIEGT

-357 CELWGRKTIKN
+357 CELWGRKKITN
-368 LAISTAFGSSTAPG
+368 LAISTALGSSTAPG

-391 PFGRYPFSVYNS
+391 IFGSYPFSVYNS

>member
-27 LLQSSNL
+27 MLRSSTL

-76 DGTFQYSEV
+76 DDTFQYSEV

-175 EAITADKIASGTITA
+175 
-190 DKIASEAITAD
+190 
-201 KIASKAI
+201 KAI
-208 TAGKIASK
+208 TTGKIASK

-232 IASGTITADK
+232 IASETITADK

-247 ITADKINVDDIF
+247 ITADNIASGTITADKVNIDDIF

-270 FKNEM
+270 CKNEK
-275 YNFSIDPDSKEITI
+275 YNFSIDPDGKKITI
-289 ESFSKMTIEGT
+289 ESFSEMTIEGT
-300 PISIISTGGW
+300 PVSIISTGGW

-324 SGEITINEQPLKS
+324 SGDITINEQPLKS

-357 CELWGRKTIKN
+357 CELWGRKTITN
-368 LAISTAFGSSTAPG
+368 LAISTALGSSTAPG

-426 ITDPYNVYLI
+426 TTDPYNVYLI
-436 RPTSSSGVSGI
+436 RPTSSSGASGI

>member
-27 LLQSSNL
+27 LLQSSTL

-76 DGTFQYSEV
+76 DDTFQYSEV

-175 EAITADKIASGTITA
+175 EAITADKIAS
-190 DKIASEAITAD
+190 
-201 KIASKAI
+201 KAI
-208 TAGKIASK
+208 TTGKIASK

-222 IASGAITADK
+222 IASEAITADK

-247 ITADKINVDDIF
+247 ITADKVNIDDIF

-270 FKNEM
+270 FKNNKYEL
-275 YNFSIDPDSKEITI
+275 SINPDSEEII
-289 ESFSKMTIEGT
+289 IKSFSEMKLNGSPVNIFSDSSW
-300 PISIISTGGW
+300 ISLAAMNGIS
-310 IGLHGANGVSLYPG
+310 LEYA
-324 SGEITINEQPLKS
+324 SGDITINKKPLKS

-357 CELWGRKTIKN
+357 CELWGRKTITN
-368 LAISTAFGSSTAPG
+368 LAISTALGSSTAPG

>member
-27 LLQSSNL
+27 MLRSSTL

-76 DGTFQYSEV
+76 DDTFQYSEV

-175 EAITADKIASGTITA
+175 
-190 DKIASEAITAD
+190 
-201 KIASKAI
+201 KAI
-208 TAGKIASK
+208 TTGKIASK

-242 IASGT
+242 ISSGTITADKIASGT
-247 ITADKINVDDIF
+247 ITADKVNIDDIF

-289 ESFSKMTIEGT
+289 ESFSEMTIEGT

-368 LAISTAFGSSTAPG
+368 LAISTALGSSTAPG

-391 PFGRYPFSVYNS
+391 IFGSYPFSVYNS

-426 ITDPYNVYLI
+426 NTDPYNVYLI
-436 RPTSSSGVSGI
+436 RPTSSSGASGI
-447 LSIHVRGKLK
+447 LSIHVHGKLK

>member
-76 DGTFQYSEV
+76 DDTFQYSEV

-175 EAITADKIASGTITA
+175 
-190 DKIASEAITAD
+190 
-201 KIASKAI
+201 KAI
-208 TAGKIASK
+208 TTGKIASK

-242 IASGT
+242 VNI
-247 ITADKINVDDIF
+247 DDIF

-270 FKNEM
+270 FKNNKYE
-275 YNFSIDPDSKEITI
+275 FSIDPNSEEIKI
-289 ESFSKMTIEGT
+289 KSFSEMTLNGSPVNIFSDGSWITLSSHNGINLEY
-300 PISIISTGGW
+300 ISGDMM
-310 IGLHGANGVSLYPG
+310 
-324 SGEITINEQPLKS
+324 INKKPLKS

-368 LAISTAFGSSTAPG
+368 LAISTALG
-382 SWYRSSAGQ
+382 SWYRSNSGQ
-391 PFGRYPFSVYNS
+391 PFGSYPFSVYNS

-426 ITDPYNVYLI
+426 TTDPYNVYLI
-436 RPTSSSGVSGI
+436 RPTSSSGANGI

>member
-76 DGTFQYSEV
+76 DDTFQYSEV

-164 TNSITADQIAS
+164 TNSITADQIS
-175 EAITADKIASGTITA
+175 SGTITA

-247 ITADKINVDDIF
+247 ITADKINIDDIF

-270 FKNEM
+270 FKNNKYEL
-275 YNFSIDPDSKEITI
+275 SVDPNSDEITI
-289 ESFSKMTIEGT
+289 KSFSEMLLNGSPVNILSDGSWITLSSHNGINLEY
-300 PISIISTGGW
+300 ISGDMM
-310 IGLHGANGVSLYPG
+310 
-324 SGEITINEQPLKS
+324 INKKPLKS

-368 LAISTAFGSSTAPG
+368 LAISTELG

-391 PFGRYPFSVYNS
+391 PFGSYPFSVYNS

-426 ITDPYNVYLI
+426 TTDPYNVYLI
-436 RPTSSSGVSGI
+436 RPTSSSGSSGI

>member
-76 DGTFQYSEV
+76 DDTFQYSEV

-164 TNSITADQIAS
+164 TNSITADQIS
-175 EAITADKIASGTITA
+175 SGAITTGKIASG
-190 DKIASEAITAD
+190 
-201 KIASKAI
+201 
-208 TAGKIASK
+208 

-222 IASGAITADK
+222 IASRAITADNIASEAITADK

-247 ITADKINVDDIF
+247 ITADKVNIDDIF

-270 FKNEM
+270 FKNNKYEL
-275 YNFSIDPDSKEITI
+275 SIDPNSEEII
-289 ESFSKMTIEGT
+289 IKSFSEMKLNGSPVNILSE
-300 PISIISTGGW
+300 SAW
-310 IGLHGANGVSLYPG
+310 ITLSSLNGINLEYA
-324 SGEITINEQPLKS
+324 SGDITINKKPLKS

-350 HKYSDGT
+350 HKYSDDT

-368 LAISTAFGSSTAPG
+368 LKISEKFGS
-382 SWYRSSAGQ
+382 SWYRSSSGQ
-391 PFGRYPFSVYNS
+391 QFGSYPFSVYNS

-426 ITDPYNVYLI
+426 TTDPYNVYLI
-436 RPTSSSGVSGI
+436 RPTSSSGASGI